1 MIRGNTINLEPMTTY
16 HHIVALPEQTIKIEL
31 KMLHNFEITQIV
43 KHDRKRFL
51 IVNFVGNKGATYQYD
66 KSTQEFIG
74 KTKRQA
80 IAELNVEPTGL
91 PIRYYEFV

>member
-1 MIRGNTINLEPMTTY
+1 MTTY
-16 HHIVALPEQTIKIEL
+16 HHIVTLPEQTVKTEL
-31 KMLHNFEITQIV
+31 KTLCNFEIEQIV
-43 KHDRKRFL
+43 KHDRKRYL
-51 IVNFVGNKGATYQYD
+51 IINFVGNKGATYLYD

-91 PIRYYEFV
+91 PMRYYEFV